1 MVDIDQKVIEASK
14 KHLPGFHRNCW
25 NDKRLKL
32 ICDDAKKILLE
43 DEKKYDIIFLGN
55 INFFFIIIFYF

>member
-14 KHLPGFHRNCW
+14 KHLPRFHGNCW

-32 ICDDAKKILLE
+32 ICEDAKKILLE
-43 DEKKYDIIFLGN
+43 DEKKYDVIFLGN
-55 INFFFIIIFYF
+55 I